1 VTLASNKKSP
11 FSTAILGLTKVKL
24 SIDESSIAPAP
35 DSSWLLKE
43 KPSDA
48 ERGVLSLTRKEEN
61 DDVNVGDGTC

>member
-11 FSTAILGLTKVKL
+11 FSTAILGLKKVNL
-24 SIDESSIAPAP
+24 SIDESSIAP

-48 ERGVLSLTRKEEN
+48 ERGL
-61 DDVNVGDGTC
+61 